1 MVGFDVGLEAYM
13 KTKKNKIILTCVYG
27 FLLLINIIP
36 LTVYR
41 DRAALTLYSIPGA
54 AVMCINIFH
63 GIAAYCLRY
72 RDNYLIFGKRRSI
85 LYIDSDREAS
95 DEDLKM
101 FYQMFKIYCAPIP
114 FYLPVIFFSQSLAQS
129 CWAFA
134 VYFAPQILY
143 FGMGFKLMRDE
154 MKEEKQKREQL
165 EKERL
170 EQEKREELGYWK

>member
-1 MVGFDVGLEAYM
+1 MRV
-13 KTKKNKIILTCVYG
+13 NKSKMILVCVYG
-27 FLLLINIIP
+27 FLWLINIIP
-36 LTVYR
+36 LIIYR
-41 DRAALTLYSIPGA
+41 DMAALTIYSIPGA
-54 AVMCINIFH
+54 AVMGINILH

-72 RDNYLIFGKRRSI
+72 RDNYLIFGKRRHVFCM
-85 LYIDSDREAS
+85 DSNREAS

-114 FYLPVIFFSQSLAQS
+114 FYLPVIFFSQSLEQS

-143 FGMGFKLMRDE
+143 FGMGIKLMRDE
-154 MKEEKQKREQL
+154 MNEANQRREQL

-170 EQEKREELGYWK
+170 EQERREELGFFK